1 MTGPRMYCR
10 SPGSLRRAQPWF
22 DADKFRRLVDA
33 FRRGESVTP
42 IIVVGDTA
50 VTGSHRLAA
59 AREAG
64 TDLAVVEVPRRD
76 AERAGYKVSQ
86 LCDCLPD
93 DETAKLTAVYG
104 PDAPILEAVRSTF
117 T

>member
-1 MTGPRMYCR
+1 MTATVYRR
-10 SPGSLRRAQPWF
+10 SPEGLTPPHGVTEP
-22 DADKFRRLVDA
+22 DKFRRLVAA

>member
-1 MTGPRMYCR
+1 MTATVYRR
-10 SPGSLRRAQPWF
+10 SPEGLTPPHGVTEP
-22 DADKFRRLVDA
+22 DKFRRLVDA

-64 TDLAVVEVPRRD
+64 TDIAVVEVPLADYGKLGGGRHWKALRRELGHEGGML
-76 AERAGYKVSQ
+76 AR
-86 LCDCLPD
+86 L
-93 DETAKLTAVYG
+93 YG
-104 PDAPILEAVRSTF
+104 RDAPILDEVRRFRS
-117 T
+117 